1 MFKDDVAPINVP
13 EVSKTFRKAGVIRP
27 FFSCTTCMPK
37 NTNSGNPAG
46 LRMRKA
52 WQGRYNTAGGC
63 QDITSSH
70 RLRLDHISPPRSE
83 QPAHPSHDGFA
94 GCRAPLAFP
103 LGERPSCRSHS
114 PTCGQP
120 IPLPASVSD
129 CIDSRRRDANI
140 GRRRHLPRCRLGLEN
155 GPVAGRPLVAGWEGS
170 VRRFHP
176 HIADRQPANLHLQRQ
191 LWSRQIEKSYDSC
204 QSEVDRQRRAFICR
218 GTALAERAGVAAADK
233 RRWTE
238 PPLVRWRAGLL
249 GNVRFRRRWRGR
261 CEGSAGPRISLREG
275 WPAHERAWWPIDVW
289 RSARRRRARRAGR
302 DQLHRWAGDNGQGD
316 GR

>member
-103 LGERPSCRSHS
+103 LGEWPSCRSHS

-129 CIDSRRRDANI
+129 CIDSRRRDATAPERNDLLELLDDRVGTRSTLI
-140 GRRRHLPRCRLGLEN
+140 TSQLPVKAWHTYLDDPTL
-155 GPVAGRPLVAGWEGS
+155 
-170 VRRFHP
+170 
-176 HIADRQPANLHLQRQ
+176 ADAILDRIVH
-191 LWSRQIEKSYDSC
+191 SSHKIELKSS
-204 QSEVDRQRRAFICR
+204 
-218 GTALAERAGVAAADK
+218 K
-233 RRWTE
+233 
-238 PPLVRWRAGLL
+238 
-249 GNVRFRRRWRGR
+249 
-261 CEGSAGPRISLREG
+261 SLR
-275 WPAHERAWWPIDVW
+275 D
-289 RSARRRRARRAGR
+289 SKT
-302 DQLHRWAGDNGQGD
+302 DK
-316 GR
+316 